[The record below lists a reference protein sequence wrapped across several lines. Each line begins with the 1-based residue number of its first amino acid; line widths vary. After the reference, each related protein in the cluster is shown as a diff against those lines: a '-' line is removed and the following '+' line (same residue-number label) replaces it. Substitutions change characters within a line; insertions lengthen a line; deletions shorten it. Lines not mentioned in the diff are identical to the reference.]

1 MLVKVVTV
9 DNFCVRCGCP
19 LLVAYEK
26 ARISGEKRAVG
37 TSQVYRFQVE
47 SRSTEA
53 ICESRSLIS
62 RKHSELVDHS
72 GGKAT
77 IRLSFLLSHFLH
89 PVIPVSRVPLFVT
102 QSWHDISLSIFPS
115 HHGFRS
121 RCVTYDCWDSLGGR
135 SI

>member
-1 MLVKVVTV
+1 MPVKAVTV

-26 ARISGEKRAVG
+26 ARISAERKAVG
-37 TSQVYRFQVE
+37 TSQIYRFQVE

-53 ICESRSLIS
+53 ICESRSLMS

-72 GGKAT
+72 GEKAT

-89 PVIPVSRVPLFVT
+89 PVIPVSRVLLFIT
-102 QSWHDISLSIFPS
+102 QSWHDTSLSIFS
-115 HHGFRS
+115 SYHGF
-121 RCVTYDCWDSLGGR
+121 
-135 SI
+135 